1 MKVLVVG
8 FGSIGKRHIN
18 NLLKYPNVELII
30 CTRKNSINL
39 ETRKNFK
46 IVQSIEQGI
55 NENPDI
61 AFITNV
67 TSAHVST
74 AIKLAESGI
83 NLFIE
88 KPLSNSMES
97 IDNLS
102 EIVQKKKINVMVG
115 CNFRFH
121 ECLKKIKELLDENV
135 IGNVI
140 SVKVECGSYLPDWHP
155 NEDYRNGYAA
165 RKALGGGVVLTCIH
179 EIDYLYWFF
188 GEVDDVVSFSGK
200 YSDLE
205 LDVDDLST
213 ALLKFKKNIIAEVHL
228 DFFQRKDFRSC
239 KIIGKKGTIYWD
251 SDTNL
256 VKLFEINENK
266 WIEILKISDYDR
278 NQMFMKELDY
288 YFDCINQNKEPMN
301 NISET
306 KKILKIALGIIES
319 SKTKKVVEI

>member
-18 NLLKYPNVELII
+18 NLLKYPDTELII

-39 ETRKNFK
+39 ETKKKIK
-46 IVQSIEQGI
+46 IVQSVEQGI
-55 NENPDI
+55 NESPDI

-74 AIKLAESGI
+74 AIQLAESGI

-97 IDNLS
+97 VNNLS
-102 EIVQKKKINVMVG
+102 EIVQKKKIKVMVG

-121 ECLKKIKELLDENV
+121 ECLKKIKELLDENA

-140 SVKVECGSYLPDWHP
+140 SVKVECGSYLPNWHP

-165 RKALGGGVVLTCIH
+165 HKALGGGVVLTCIH

-188 GEVDDVVSFSGK
+188 GEVDDIVSFSGK

-213 ALLKFKKNIIAEVHL
+213 ALLKFQKNIIAEVHL
-228 DFFQRKDFRSC
+228 DFFQRKNFRSC

-251 SDTNL
+251 SDHNT
-256 VKLFEINENK
+256 VKLFDINENK
-266 WIEILKISDYDR
+266 WTEILKISNYER
-278 NQMFMKELDY
+278 NQMFLNELDY
-288 YFDCINQNKEPMN
+288 YFNCINQDIEPMN
-301 NISET
+301 SIFES
-306 KKILKIALGIIES
+306 KQVLKIALGIKES
-319 SKTKKVVEI
+319 SETGKVVKI

>member
-1 MKVLVVG
+1 MEV
-8 FGSIGKRHIN
+8 
-18 NLLKYPNVELII
+18 II
-30 CTRKNSINL
+30 CTNKKSIST
-39 ETRKNFK
+39 EIQKSCK
-46 IVQSIEQGI
+46 IVKSLEYGI
-55 NENPDI
+55 KETPDI

-67 TSAHVST
+67 TSEHVST
-74 AIKLAESGI
+74 AIKLAECGI

-88 KPLSNSMES
+88 KPLSHSMEH
-97 IDNLS
+97 IDSLS
-102 EIVQKKKINVMVG
+102 EIIKRKKIKVMIG
-115 CNFRFH
+115 SNFRFH
-121 ECLKKIKELLDENV
+121 ECIKKIKELLDENV

-165 RKALGGGVVLTCIH
+165 RKALGGGIVLTCIH

-251 SDTNL
+251 SDSNL

>member
-1 MKVLVVG
+1 M
-8 FGSIGKRHIN
+8 
-18 NLLKYPNVELII
+18 
-30 CTRKNSINL
+30 
-39 ETRKNFK
+39 
-46 IVQSIEQGI
+46 
-55 NENPDI
+55 
-61 AFITNV
+61 
-67 TSAHVST
+67 
-74 AIKLAESGI
+74 
-83 NLFIE
+83 
-88 KPLSNSMES
+88 
-97 IDNLS
+97 
-102 EIVQKKKINVMVG
+102 
-115 CNFRFH
+115 
-121 ECLKKIKELLDENV
+121 
-135 IGNVI
+135 
-140 SVKVECGSYLPDWHP
+140 KVECGSYLPDWHP

-165 RKALGGGVVLTCIH
+165 RKALGGGIVLTCIH

-239 KIIGKKGTIYWD
+239 KIIGKKGIIYWD